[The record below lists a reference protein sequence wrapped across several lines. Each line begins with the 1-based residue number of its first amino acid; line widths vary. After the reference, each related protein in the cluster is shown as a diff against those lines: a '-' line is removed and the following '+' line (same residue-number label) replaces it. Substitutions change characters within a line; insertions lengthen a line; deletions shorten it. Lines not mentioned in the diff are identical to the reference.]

1 LTSVPVIVN
10 SLVRAYKL
18 GRIEVQAL
26 RGLSLKVE
34 AGGMVSIIGPSGSG
48 KTTLLN
54 ILGGLDRATAG
65 TITVGDTTVTALAP
79 SELVGYR
86 REVVGHIF
94 QALNLIPTLTAE
106 ENVELPMMAAGV
118 SRSTRSSRTKEL
130 LNTVGLLD
138 IREHKPD
145 EMSGGEQQR
154 VAIAAALAN
163 DPPLLLADEPTGE
176 LDSVNA
182 KMVTDFLVKVNREL
196 GKTVIMVTHD
206 QNVARAADS
215 IMRIEDGVIKASL
228 TPSQIAG
235 VEASGSYL
243 DQLRRRVVELEDQM
257 RRLDEDF
264 KGGRIGGDEYAEQRL
279 RLRQIRGGVQDEMQ
293 RQGVIG

>member
-1 LTSVPVIVN
+1 MPVIVN

-118 SRSTRSSRTKEL
+118 PRSTRSSRRKEL

-264 KGGRIGGDEYAEQRL
+264 KAGRIGGDEYAEQRL
-279 RLRQIRGGVQDEMQ
+279 RLKQIRGGVQDEMQ

>member
-94 QALNLIPTLTAE
+94 QTLNLIPTLTAE

-118 SRSTRSSRTKEL
+118 PRSTRSSRTKEL
-130 LNTVGLLD
+130 LNTVGLLE

-235 VEASGSYL
+235 VEASRSYL

-264 KGGRIGGDEYAEQRL
+264 KAGRIGGDEYAEQRL